1 MASTRVNSSE
11 TAGNT
16 GVPWAGASEHRAV
29 EVAPEAL
36 RPTGP
41 SGPATHAR
49 PVGPL
54 TEALRM
60 AALKW
65 HLLINTLTR
74 STWILVGTILGA
86 LYMLLIVGTFGAALF
101 IVGNES
107 PEVVRTVAVF
117 FGTLVLLGWWIVP
130 VVSSKADSS
139 LDPSRLAL
147 FPLRIP
153 GIQIGQILG
162 AVIGIP
168 GIATLLITAAW
179 VTSWRASGLAL
190 IVAIPCAL
198 LGLLLAFTGSRA
210 VTALSANFNKQRRA
224 GEIISIVLL
233 GLVVL
238 LGPLFAI
245 IGQGI
250 GLVWEQLPTWA
261 GYLAWSPLGAV
272 WAIPADVAE
281 GQWIAAF
288 ARLAIAVVSLVV
300 LAVVWRAALRR
311 ALSDATADAARSG
324 SKSLSGVGLFGR
336 LPATGWGAVTARCLT
351 YWLKDPRYSATL
363 LVLPAMAAAFWFISQ
378 DGTGAI
384 WILPGLVALLMA
396 YSISADVGY
405 DNTAFTLHI
414 LAPVKGS
421 HDRLGRALAMLCIGV
436 PAVILMLAVTMIRTG
451 GWNYLPGLI
460 GICAALL
467 LAGTGVVSV
476 MSARYTYPVP
486 PPGASPLKTPQG
498 YTLLNVI
505 IQFVILGAVALMALP
520 PVILLIVQ
528 VVSGEAIWG
537 WLALAV
543 GVVEGLGI
551 FWLGIVLGGKWL
563 DRRGPELLQEVA
575 QYR

>member
-1 MASTRVNSSE
+1 MASTRVNSPE
-11 TAGNT
+11 TTENSGA
-16 GVPWAGASEHRAV
+16 PWAEPSSQSTV
-29 EVAPEAL
+29 QVAPESL

-41 SGPATHAR
+41 SGPSTHAR
-49 PVGPL
+49 PVGAL
-54 TEALRM
+54 TEGLRM

-86 LYMLLIVGTFGAALF
+86 LYTLF
-101 IVGNES
+101 IVGSFGTGLFMVGNES
-107 PEVVRTVAVF
+107 LEVVRTVAVF
-117 FGTLVLLGWWIVP
+117 FGTLLLLGWWVVP

-147 FPLRIP
+147 FPMRIA

-168 GIATLLITAAW
+168 GVASILITIAW
-179 VTSWRASGLAL
+179 VTSWRASGIAL
-190 IVAIPCAL
+190 IFAIPCAL

-210 VTALSANFNKQRRA
+210 VTALSASFNKQRRA

-238 LGPLFAI
+238 LGPLIAM

-250 GLVWEQLPTWA
+250 ERVWEQLPTWA
-261 GYLAWSPLGAV
+261 EYLAWSPLGAV
-272 WAIPADVAE
+272 WTIPADVAE
-281 GQWIAAF
+281 GQWVAAL
-288 ARLAIAVVSLVV
+288 ARLAIGLATLVV
-300 LAVVWRAALRR
+300 LVVVWRAALRR
-311 ALSDATADAARSG
+311 ALSDATADAARSS
-324 SKSLSGVGLFGR
+324 SKSVSGVGLFGR
-336 LPATGWGAVTARCLT
+336 LPATGWGAVMARCLT
-351 YWLKDPRYSATL
+351 YWFKDPRYSATL
-363 LVLPAMAAAFWFISQ
+363 LILPAMAAAFWFISG
-378 DGTGAI
+378 DGTGPI
-384 WILPGLVALLMA
+384 WALACFVALLMA

-405 DNTAFTLHI
+405 DNTAFTLHL

-421 HDRLGRALAMLCIGV
+421 DDRLGRALAMFCIAV
-436 PAVILMLAVTMIRTG
+436 PFLIAMLALTMIRTG
-451 GWNYLPGLI
+451 GWTYLPGMI

-467 LAGTGVVSV
+467 LAGAGVVSV

-486 PPGASPLKTPQG
+486 PPGASPMKTPQG

-520 PVILLIVQ
+520 PVVLVIVQ
-528 VVSGEAIWG
+528 VVSGAAMWG

-543 GVVEGLGI
+543 GIVEGLGI

>member
-1 MASTRVNSSE
+1 MASTRMNSTERSV
-11 TAGNT
+11 TS
-16 GVPWAGASEHRAV
+16 GAPGTDTSAQGTV
-29 EVAPEAL
+29 DVAPETL

-41 SGPATHAR
+41 AGPSTHAR
-49 PVGPL
+49 AVGPL
-54 TEALRM
+54 TEGLRM

-65 HLLINTLTR
+65 RLLINTLTR
-74 STWILVGTILGA
+74 STWILVGTILGG
-86 LYMLLIVGTFGAALF
+86 LYVLFLVGSFGVALF
-101 IVGNES
+101 LVGNES
-107 PEVVRTVAVF
+107 LETVRTVAVF
-117 FGTLVLLGWWIVP
+117 FGTLLLAGWWLVP

-179 VTSWRASGLAL
+179 ISSWRAWGSAL
-190 IVAIPCAL
+190 VLAIPCAL
-198 LGLLLAFTGSRA
+198 LGLLLAFVGSRA
-210 VTALSANFNKQRRA
+210 VTALSANFNKRRRA

-238 LGPLFAI
+238 LGPLFAL
-245 IGQGI
+245 IGRGVGQ
-250 GLVWEQLPTWA
+250 VWEQLPTWA
-261 GYLAWSPLGAV
+261 GYLAWSPLGAT
-272 WAIPADVAE
+272 WAIPADVAR
-281 GQWIAAF
+281 GQWGAALG
-288 ARLAIAVVSLVV
+288 RLAITVATLAVLV
-300 LAVVWRAALRR
+300 VVWRAALRG
-311 ALSDATADAARSG
+311 ALADATGDAARSG
-324 SKSLSGVGLFGR
+324 SRSMSGVGLFGR
-336 LPATGWGAVTARCLT
+336 LPATGWGAVMARCLT

-363 LVLPAMAAAFWFISQ
+363 LIIPAMAAAFWFISE
-378 DGTGAI
+378 DGTGPI
-384 WILPGLVALLMA
+384 WVLPCFVALLMA
-396 YSISADVGY
+396 YAISADVGY

-436 PAVILMLAVTMIRTG
+436 PFVIAMLALSMVRTG
-451 GWNYLPGLI
+451 GWSYLPGMI

-520 PVILLIVQ
+520 PVILLVTQ
-528 VVSGEAIWG
+528 VVTGQALWG

-543 GVVEGLGI
+543 GIVEGLGV
-551 FWLGIVLGGKWL
+551 FWVGIVLGGKWL
-563 DRRGPELLQEVA
+563 DRRAPELLQEVA